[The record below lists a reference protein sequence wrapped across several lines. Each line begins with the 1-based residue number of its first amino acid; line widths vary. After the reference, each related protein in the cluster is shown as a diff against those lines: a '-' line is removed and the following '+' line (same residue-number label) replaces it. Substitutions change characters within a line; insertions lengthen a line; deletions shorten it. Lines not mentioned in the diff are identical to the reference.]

1 MNGGWNFARRPF
13 RDERPVLAA
22 IVLAGVVGLGLL
34 AANVRLYLSFSRR
47 VEGVRR
53 EIAGLEARRD
63 AAVRAAE
70 AARQAVS
77 GYKVSALADQAIS
90 LQTIVRERRFS
101 WLALLARLEKTL
113 PPDVR
118 LARLQPRFEASESVG
133 LDLAVLG
140 RSQDSVVRAL
150 AALSKDPAF
159 RDVEIRSEAS
169 PEQGVPEGHSFSL
182 GLRYFPEETR

>member
-1 MNGGWNFARRPF
+1 MSAGWNFARRPF
-13 RDERPVLAA
+13 RDERPVFAA
-22 IVLAGVVGLGLL
+22 VALAGAIGLGLL

-47 VEGVRR
+47 VEGVRT

-63 AAVRAAE
+63 AASRTAE

-77 GYKVSALADQAIS
+77 GYKVSALADQAAS

-113 PPDVR
+113 PSDVR
-118 LARLQPRFEASESVG
+118 LARLSPRFGASEGVAV
-133 LDLAVLG
+133 DLAVLG
-140 RSQDSVVRAL
+140 RNEDSVVRAI

-159 RDVEIRSEAS
+159 RNVELRSETT
-169 PEQGVPEGHSFSL
+169 PERGVPEGHSFTI
-182 GLRYFPEETR
+182 GLRYFPEEGS